1 MSWLFA
7 QIVLEIGANRDMK
20 DTVRPKA
27 PAQLTD
33 QVVLGLG
40 YL

>member
-1 MSWLFA
+1 MSRLLA

-20 DTVRPKA
+20 DAFRAEATP
-27 PAQLTD
+27 QMTD

-40 YL
+40 NL